1 MKYSTV
7 HFFFFNDN
15 ISVKLHD
22 WFYKKNLGPIRS
34 EHQNI
39 WEEEKKQELSQYD
52 GLEERIS
59 NFIAEQAPLP
69 LPCSNM
75 LPINQLS
82 LWVLATANMQWSE
95 YNLFR
100 GTKVR

>member
-7 HFFFFNDN
+7 HFFFNDN

-34 EHQNI
+34 GHQHI
-39 WEEEKKQELSQYD
+39 WEEEKNQELSQYD

-59 NFIAEQAPLP
+59 NFIAEQAPLL
-69 LPCSNM
+69 LPCSNI

-82 LWVLATANMQWSE
+82 LWVLATANMQ
-95 YNLFR
+95 
-100 GTKVR
+100 